1 MSGRISFTA
10 VYETLLAEYGP
21 QGWWPADSPFEV
33 MVGAVLI
40 QRTQWPNAARVVD
53 ALRDVGLL
61 TPDALAVVKPEA
73 LHDLVRGAGFYRQKS
88 SRLTDIAKWFLRQ
101 GGPRGIAWLS
111 DGALRDALLGLNGIG
126 EETADAIM
134 LYAFKRPRFVVDAYA
149 RRLFSQLGLLE
160 EKMPRATLLHTVECA
175 LSDEVDLLNEYH
187 ALIVAHAKARC
198 RARPRC
204 RQCCLS
210 QWCEFDLDDGADSD

>member
-1 MSGRISFTA
+1 MSGRISFAA
-10 VYETLLAEYGP
+10 VYEALLAEYGP

-40 QRTQWPNAARVVD
+40 QRTQWPNAARAVE

-61 TPDALAVVKPEA
+61 APDALAAVKPGVLQE
-73 LHDLVRGAGFYRQKS
+73 LVRGAGFYRQKRA
-88 SRLTDIAKWFLRQ
+88 RLIDIAKWFLRQ
-101 GGPRGIAWLS
+101 GEHSGIARLS
-111 DGALRDALLGLNGIG
+111 DGALREALLGLSGIG
-126 EETADAIM
+126 DETADAVM

-149 RRLFSQLGLLE
+149 RRLFSRLELVE
-160 EKMPRATLLHTVECA
+160 EKMPSATLQRSVERA
-175 LSDEVDLLNEYH
+175 LSGEVDLLNEYH

-198 RARPRC
+198 RARARC

-210 QWCEFDLDDGADSD
+210 QWCEFDVDNGADSD